1 MTFEAAAHGD
11 GCSDWLGAPRCS
23 RSVVRRNVFP
33 GNASGGA
40 GFWLAVALFLTPG
53 LLALAY
59 YFYTGSVIRH
69 AIEPLRGAARQAD
82 SERRGRDGV
91 PPAISN

>member
-1 MTFEAAAHGD
+1 MVTAAVIGLGPLAAAVALYVATF
-11 GCSDWLGAPRCS
+11 S
-23 RSVVRRNVFP
+23 P

-59 YFYTGSVIRH
+59 YFYTG
-69 AIEPLRGAARQAD
+69 
-82 SERRGRDGV
+82 RR
-91 PPAISN
+91 